1 MCITFLNCIFL
12 FKFVLMIK
20 LKTIIQKFKSMG
32 EKTGWSYILIP
43 AAVSEKINPG
53 FKKSYRVKGKLDA
66 WEFDSITLL
75 PMGDGDFIM
84 PLKTDIRKAIRKKAG
99 DELNVQLA
107 LQPKAY
113 EIAADF
119 MACLEDEPEALQFFQ
134 SLTGGHRNYFSK
146 WIESAKTDATRTK
159 RIAMALN
166 ALIRKMGYPEM
177 IREETAKNKLLR

>member
-1 MCITFLNCIFL
+1 
-12 FKFVLMIK
+12 MIK

-32 EKTGWSYILIP
+32 EKTGWTYILIP

-66 WEFDSITLL
+66 WEFDGISLL

-84 PLKTDIRKAIRKKAG
+84 PLKTEIRKAIQKRVG

-107 LQPKAY
+107 LQPKGY
-113 EIAADF
+113 EIATDF
-119 MACLEDEPEALQFFQ
+119 LACLEEEPAADAYFQ
-134 SLTGGHRNYFSK
+134 SLTGSHRNYFSK
-146 WIESAKTDATRTK
+146 WIESAKTDVTRTK
-159 RIAMALN
+159 RIAMAIN
-166 ALIRKMGYPEM
+166 ALVRRMGYPEM

>member
-1 MCITFLNCIFL
+1 MCITFLISEFL
-12 FKFVLMIK
+12 FKFVFMIRFDAV
-20 LKTIIQKFKSMG
+20 IQKYKRMG
-32 EKTGWSYILIP
+32 EKTGWTYIAIP
-43 AAVSEKINPG
+43 AAVAEKINPG
-53 FKKSYRVKGKLDA
+53 CKKSYRVKGKLDA
-66 WEFDSITLL
+66 WAFDGISLL
-75 PMGDGDFIM
+75 PMGDGEFIM
-84 PLKTDIRKAIRKKAG
+84 PLKTDIRKAIRKTAG
-99 DELNVQLA
+99 DTLNVQLA

>member
-1 MCITFLNCIFL
+1 
-12 FKFVLMIK
+12 
-20 LKTIIQKFKSMG
+20 MG

-66 WEFDSITLL
+66 WEFDGISLL

-84 PLKTDIRKAIRKKAG
+84 PLKTEIRKAIRKRAG

-107 LQPKAY
+107 LQSKAY
-113 EIAADF
+113 EIASDF
-119 MACLEDEPEALQFFQ
+119 LACLEEEPAAHTYFQ
-134 SLTGGHRNYFSK
+134 SLTGSHRNYFSK

-159 RIAMALN
+159 RIAMAMN
-166 ALIRKMGYPEM
+166 ALVRKMGYPEM

>member
-1 MCITFLNCIFL
+1 
-12 FKFVLMIK
+12 
-20 LKTIIQKFKSMG
+20 MG

-66 WEFDSITLL
+66 WEFDGISLL
-75 PMGDGDFIM
+75 PMGDGDFIL
-84 PLKTDIRKAIRKKAG
+84 PLKTEIRKAIRKRAG

-107 LQPKAY
+107 LQSKAY

-119 MACLEDEPEALQFFQ
+119 LACLEEEPAAYSYFQ
-134 SLTGGHRNYFSK
+134 SLTGSHRNYFSK

-159 RIAMALN
+159 RIAMAMN
-166 ALIRKMGYPEM
+166 ALVRKMGYPEM